1 MVTIL
6 YKFIFFNMEDKMKKI
21 ISFISFFLLLSAAA
35 VAEIT
40 AKKTADGKLEVTF
53 FYGNPRAEQ
62 VLLAADF
69 TNFKDGALPMTKTD
83 KGFTLT
89 QIFDPGTS
97 VKYKFIVD
105 DNWTTDL
112 RAPDFVD
119 DGFGGK
125 NSFAELDSLVADA
138 GGAEKADEMAKKK
151 GPKVQFQSWTILGM
165 QTKFSTQDKDKK
177 SKKETKA
184 DNVALGFKSYN
195 KLTGDLTGNMPFYL
209 EIATGE
215 QDYEDAKV
223 KLYDRALSGKE
234 NGELV
239 KEGLGHLISD
249 PITYLADGEAG
260 KWKIAP
266 YLGHFKFGWNTPYVN
281 YTTGYI
287 YAKLPA
293 RKEITWNTIAD
304 NWDAGYDHVG
314 GYNLFE
320 NGAKWQKIGDNT
332 LKVGVNFN
340 KSADRKGNNFGSYAF
355 VTFDAGMWK
364 IDAQWNTMFGR
375 EFQFYEPIENDII
388 IGAKAKIADISIA
401 AQGLIAIHNMST
413 EDLVPDPTN
422 GWAIAD
428 VFGYST
434 DVFYRSGKFDGIE
447 NLAGN
452 ITAGY
457 KNDKFNINA
466 EYRFRGMEASM
477 LYVRNNHDDN
487 DHRLRNM
494 LGSKN
499 TQQVTLKLGFN
510 PMEALSLGLK
520 TSMETELKH
529 YGTSASNNKFIGNVM
544 SSLPNGYAGGADPTL
559 FDKFG
564 AEFGF
569 TPSVTYK
576 FDELLGFKSSINAYG
591 IMSLAAYRKRGA
603 LKDYEYS
610 SSDSKF
616 AFKYAGLA
624 FKSEKLSDVVGALDV
639 YYGLDNS
646 KKDILGN
653 TLIARVALP
662 LDMEVTGGIGI
673 RSVKGTKAAK
683 KYVKENLNPFG
694 FALGFAKKLHAV
706 KSPKV
711 YAQFMW
717 NMDIYKGF
725 GDGPTELNL
734 SNGANLGKWGYTKGL
749 DRYDG
754 AGALR
759 VGLHWNF

>member
-1 MVTIL
+1 
-6 YKFIFFNMEDKMKKI
+6 MKKI

-89 QIFDPGTS
+89 QIFEPGAS

-138 GGAEKADEMAKKK
+138 GGADKAKDSAADKTAKKK
-151 GPKVQFQSWTILGM
+151 GPKVQFQSWTMLGM
-165 QTKFSTQDKDKK
+165 QTKFSTQGKFDKDAKIDDRNKK
-177 SKKETKA
+177 VTKA

-195 KLTGDLTGNMPFYL
+195 KLLGDLTGNMPFFIEL
-209 EIATGE
+209 SVSGE
-215 QDYEDAKV
+215 DYEDAHV
-223 KLYDRALSGKE
+223 KLYDRTLSSGA
-234 NGELV
+234 NANLV
-239 KEGLGHLISD
+239 KSSLGHLISD
-249 PITYLADGEAG
+249 PVMYLANGTEG
-260 KWKIAP
+260 NWKNEP
-266 YLGHFKFGWNTPYVN
+266 KLGHLKFGWNTPYVN

-287 YAKLPA
+287 YARLPA
-293 RKEITWNTIAD
+293 RKEIIWNTIAD
-304 NWDAGYDHVG
+304 NWEAGYEHVG

-355 VTFDAGMWK
+355 ATFDANMWK

-375 EFQFYEPIENDII
+375 EYQFYKPVENDII
-388 IGAKAKIADISIA
+388 IGAKAKIADVSIA
-401 AQGLIAIHNMST
+401 AQGLIAIHNMKT
-413 EDLVPDPTN
+413 ADLVSDPKN
-422 GWAIAD
+422 GWSIAD

-452 ITAGY
+452 ITVGY
-457 KNDKFNINA
+457 KNDKFNVNA

-487 DHRLRNM
+487 DHRIRNM

-499 TQQVTLKLGFN
+499 TQQVTLKFGFN
-510 PMEALSLGLK
+510 PLDALSLGLK

-529 YGTSASNNKFIGNVM
+529 YGTSASDNEFVGNVM
-544 SSLPNGYAGGADPTL
+544 SSLPAGYKGGTDPTL
-559 FDKFG
+559 LDKFG

-569 TPSVTYK
+569 TPSATYK
-576 FDELLGFKSSINAYG
+576 FNDLLGFKSSLYAYG
-591 IMSLAAYRKRGA
+591 IMNFASYRKRGA
-603 LKDYEYS
+603 SADYEYS
-610 SSDSKF
+610 ASDSKF

-624 FKSEKLSDVVGALDV
+624 FKSEKLSDVVEALDV

-646 KKDILGN
+646 KKDLLGN

-662 LDMEVTGGIGI
+662 FDMEVTGGIGI
-673 RSVKGTKAAK
+673 RSIKSTKGGKDYK
-683 KYVKENLNPFG
+683 KDALNPFG
-694 FALGFAKKLHAV
+694 FALGFAKKLQAI

-734 SNGANLGKWGYTKGL
+734 SNGANLGKWEYTKGL
-749 DRYDG
+749 DKYDG